1 MSMENRGKSHVD
13 IFDRA
18 SREAW
23 AQHFGVSEER
33 LRKAVSMVGTRITSI
48 TAYLHRPSA

>member
-1 MSMENRGKSHVD
+1 METQGKSHID

-18 SREAW
+18 SRATW

-33 LRKAVSMVGTRITSI
+33 LRKAVSMVGTRITSLA
-48 TAYLHRPSA
+48 AYLHKPSA

>member
-1 MSMENRGKSHVD
+1 MTTETQGKSHIE

-18 SREAW
+18 SRANW

-33 LRKAVSMVGTRITSI
+33 LRKAVSMVGTRITSL
-48 TAYLHRPSA
+48 TAYLHKPSA